1 MKTVHSMISIKEIKM
16 LNGEHADADTVAAIG
31 KLIATQFP
39 WVALP
44 APDLAAQRFRED
56 LDLDSLHMVEFQSV
70 AEDEFGIIFDPD
82 DEDLFD
88 ALSTIGALASYVQRH
103 RARAY

>member
-1 MKTVHSMISIKEIKM
+1 M
-16 LNGEHADADTVAAIG
+16 LNGEHADASTVAAIG
-31 KLIATQFP
+31 KLIRTQFP
-39 WVALP
+39 WVATP
-44 APDLAAQRFRED
+44 VKDLASQRFRED

-70 AEDEFGIIFDPD
+70 AEDEFDIIFDPE

-103 RARAY
+103 RVRAS